1 MLERYLFR
9 FEQAFS
15 WAMRHGSR
23 ILFGA
28 ACLLLLTGVLSFG
41 WTLSRQSFLDWRQ
54 GYTPSLLS
62 ALIYSHFAPAAY
74 LLFGAVLTERLR
86 RDA

>member
-1 MLERYLFR
+1 MLERYLFW

-23 ILFGA
+23 ILFAA
-28 ACLLLLTGVLSFG
+28 ACLLLLTGMLSFG
-41 WTLSRQSFLDWRQ
+41 WSLSRRAFLDWGE
-54 GYTPSLLS
+54 GYAPSLLS

-86 RDA
+86 RET